1 MTGHIL
7 RHGFAIAAVAVVAG
21 GTATPAPAQT
31 APGTPLGPPDT
42 IHLGMAQAIS
52 RALDAN
58 PGLMAASQSARS
70 ADRTA
75 AASFREHFGDV
86 EAVAWASRYKDA
98 QMLRPIAQSLLD
110 NGIGGLP
117 FARDQLHYGLTFEV
131 PLFVGGKLF
140 AGSSLARL
148 KADEAGVLLEGTR
161 WQVRANVTSVY
172 ASVQALTAVAAA
184 YEENLT
190 SLEKT
195 RDRLQMMVQEGKRPE
210 VDLLKASET
219 LEEARAQAADA
230 QADLTHVKALL
241 AALLDYPADQE
252 LELDPLPDQ
261 IPVLPADS
269 AEWSGMVEKAS
280 AVAAAELRVREAEE
294 GKRIARSEF
303 LPKVSVGG
311 NVMEHTASSVTRTQ
325 QTWELSLRA
334 SIPVFTG
341 GRRTAAYQSAAA
353 AQRAADLAL
362 RQTQLQQA
370 AEIRGAMA
378 RFEAAKTALEAA
390 RRRVEAAD
398 EAARIEGLRY
408 DNGASTIED
417 FLRARTRAAAAEA
430 SLAKSEG
437 DVLTAAARINAL
449 AEEEIV
455 R

>member
-1 MTGHIL
+1 
-7 RHGFAIAAVAVVAG
+7 
-21 GTATPAPAQT
+21 
-31 APGTPLGPPDT
+31 
-42 IHLGMAQAIS
+42 
-52 RALDAN
+52 
-58 PGLMAASQSARS
+58 
-70 ADRTA
+70 
-75 AASFREHFGDV
+75 
-86 EAVAWASRYKDA
+86 
-98 QMLRPIAQSLLD
+98 
-110 NGIGGLP
+110 
-117 FARDQLHYGLTFEV
+117 
-131 PLFVGGKLF
+131 VGGKLF
-140 AGSSLARL
+140 AGSTLARL

-184 YEENLT
+184 YEENLA
-190 SLEKT
+190 SLEKA
-195 RDRLQMMVQEGKRPE
+195 RDRLQIMVQEGKRPE
-210 VDLLKASET
+210 VDFLKASET
-219 LEEARAQAADA
+219 LEEARAQLADA